1 METLGMESGEIP
13 DSAISASSSANVNSH
28 APSVG
33 RLHFLM
39 SGSGKYGS
47 WASGTNNLLQWLQV
61 DFGDWRKITAVATQG
76 RQDSNQWV
84 KLYSLSISYDSVFWE
99 VVNNEHASKQ
109 VCC

>member
-1 METLGMESGEIP
+1 MESGEIP
-13 DSAISASSSANVNSH
+13 DSAISASSSYNANSYP
-28 APSVG
+28 PSVG

-47 WASGTNNLLQWLQV
+47 WAAGTNNLLQWLQV

-76 RQDSNQWV
+76 RQDYNQWV
-84 KLYSLSISYDSVFWE
+84 KLYSLSFSYDSVFWE